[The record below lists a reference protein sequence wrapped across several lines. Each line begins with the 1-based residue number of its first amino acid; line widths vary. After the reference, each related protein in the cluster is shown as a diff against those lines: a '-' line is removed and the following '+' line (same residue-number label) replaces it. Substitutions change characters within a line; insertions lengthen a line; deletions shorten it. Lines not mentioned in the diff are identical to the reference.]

1 MIGQGCNFVVYEVKL
16 ILNEVENMY
25 EINVDLYFLIEKFL
39 DVDLNESFEVIMELD
54 YDVELEFSNN
64 ILIISDV

>member
-1 MIGQGCNFVVYEVKL
+1 
-16 ILNEVENMY
+16 MY

-64 ILIISDV
+64 ILIISGV

>member
-1 MIGQGCNFVVYEVKL
+1 
-16 ILNEVENMY
+16 MY
-25 EINVDLYFLIEKFL
+25 EINVDLYFLIEEFL

-64 ILIISDV
+64 ILILNDV

>member
-1 MIGQGCNFVVYEVKL
+1 
-16 ILNEVENMY
+16 MY

-54 YDVELEFSNN
+54 DDVELEFSNN

>member
-1 MIGQGCNFVVYEVKL
+1 
-16 ILNEVENMY
+16 MY

>member
-1 MIGQGCNFVVYEVKL
+1 
-16 ILNEVENMY
+16 MY

-39 DVDLNESFEVIMELD
+39 DVNLNESFEVIMELD

>member
-1 MIGQGCNFVVYEVKL
+1 
-16 ILNEVENMY
+16 MY

-39 DVDLNESFEVIMELD
+39 DVDLDESFEVIMELD

>member
-1 MIGQGCNFVVYEVKL
+1 
-16 ILNEVENMY
+16 MY

-64 ILIISDV
+64 ILIINDV

>member
-1 MIGQGCNFVVYEVKL
+1 
-16 ILNEVENMY
+16 MY
-25 EINVDLYFLIEKFL
+25 EINLDLYFLIEKFL